1 MSPNKAGWEILG
13 LTNSAWSLERFLK
26 VIIRL
31 ITDRGRVKALEAEV
45 VANTE

>member
-31 ITDRGRVKALEAEV
+31 ITDTSRVKAPEAEV
-45 VANTE
+45 IANTE